1 MNGKPTALFYIV
13 VTLVVIGL
21 LAFAGYRFYTHFQA
35 DRPDHV
41 ANGGARST
49 TSTGSPTQAAAN
61 VDPKILAKIVPARE
75 IPALEPA
82 GEYKPQG
89 DVIDVELSDWPGY
102 APMILAN
109 GGLEPNSDSYYARK
123 HGFKLRIKLSE
134 GESESWSA
142 LNSGKM
148 AASST
153 TVDVLALYGSQLKVE
168 VPVQF
173 DFSRGGDGVL
183 TLKEISSINQL
194 KGKTVTVAQQTEA
207 DFLLRFLA
215 QEAGLELKPLKGWE
229 DSRDPERINLLF
241 TETAEDAAELFRAFV
256 AAGSK
261 DLAGCV
267 TWNPFIYEVP
277 REHPDKVRLLTTNRN
292 LLIIADV
299 LIVNQAFAKANPA
312 IVQGMV
318 DGIMWATQ
326 ELRKNPEPHLALI
339 AKAFD
344 QSVEE
349 FRESLKDV
357 HLSNLAEN
365 LAFFSNQPGKIGTFS
380 EIYYSAVYCYGREI
394 IRNPVPPE
402 RLVNRKYLEELDRSG
417 TYAGQVIELGPSEE
431 RDKKTVLEGNPL
443 LTKQIR
449 FLFEPNSTKL
459 DLNDPGNQ
467 RALRDL
473 LQLLK
478 LAPGSYLVLRGHL
491 DNSQVPE
498 FKRQGEAFY
507 RKQAVRAVEM
517 SKARAEAVKAV
528 LVENG
533 VDPMRIDTDG
543 RGWDEPI
550 PGAPPEENRRVE
562 VQLYTLE

>member
-1 MNGKPTALFYIV
+1 MNGKPTILFYLVAALIV
-13 VTLVVIGL
+13 LGLV
-21 LAFAGYRFYTHFQA
+21 AFAAYRFLWSEK
-35 DRPDHV
+35 P
-41 ANGGARST
+41 GGQMDTVSNAQGNQST
-49 TSTGSPTQAAAN
+49 KDGGFASVDQAA
-61 VDPKILAKIVPARE
+61 LAKIVPARE
-75 IPALEPA
+75 IPTLEPA

-89 DVIDVELSDWPGY
+89 NIIDVELSDWPGY
-102 APMILAN
+102 APILVAN
-109 GGLEPNSDSYYARK
+109 GGLEPSDDSYFARK

-168 VPVQF
+168 VPVQL
-173 DFSRGGDGVL
+173 DFSRGGDGIL
-183 TLKEISSINQL
+183 TLKEITSINQL
-194 KGKTVTVAQQTEA
+194 KGLTVVVAQQTEA
-207 DFLLRFLA
+207 DFFLRFLA
-215 QEAGLELKPLKGWE
+215 QEAGLELKPLKGWD
-229 DSRDPERINLLF
+229 DSRDPAKVNLLY
-241 TETAEDAAELFRAFV
+241 TETAEDAAEVFKAFL
-256 AAGSK
+256 AAKSK
-261 DLAGCV
+261 ELAGCV
-267 TWNPFIYEVP
+267 TWNPFIHEVP
-277 REHPDKVRLLTTNRN
+277 KEYPDQVRLLTTNRN

-299 LIVNQAFAKANPA
+299 LIVNQGFAKANPK

-326 ELRKNPEPHLALI
+326 ELRKNPEPYLPLV
-339 AKAFD
+339 AKAFEQTVD
-344 QSVEE
+344 EL
-349 FRESLKDV
+349 RESLKDV
-357 HLSNLAEN
+357 HLSNLPEN
-365 LAFFSNQPGKIGTFS
+365 LLFFSDKPGQIGTFS
-380 EIYYSAVYCYGREI
+380 EIYYSAVYCYGRDI

-402 RLVNRKYLEELDRSG
+402 RLVNRRYLEELEKSG
-417 TYAGQVIELGPSEE
+417 AYAGQVVELGPSEE
-431 RDKKTVLEGNPL
+431 RDKKTILESNPL

-449 FLFEPNSTKL
+449 FLFEPNSTNL
-459 DLNDPGNQ
+459 DLNDPSNQ
-467 RALRDL
+467 RALKDL

-478 LAPGSYLVLRGHL
+478 LTPGSYLVLRGHL
-491 DNSQVPE
+491 DNSQVAE

-528 LVENG
+528 LVRNG

-550 PGAPPEENRRVE
+550 PGASPDENRRVE

>member
-1 MNGKPTALFYIV
+1 MNGKPTAFFY
-13 VTLVVIGL
+13 LVVALVVAGL
-21 LAFAGYRFYTHFQA
+21 LALAGYRFYTHFRGDKPDA
-35 DRPDHV
+35 ATGDPTRPASSSDST
-41 ANGGARST
+41 ARSA
-49 TSTGSPTQAAAN
+49 PA
-61 VDPKILAKIVPARE
+61 VDPQVLAKIVPARE
-75 IPALEPA
+75 IPTLEPA

-89 DVIDVELSDWPGY
+89 DIIDIELSDWPGY
-102 APMILAN
+102 APILVAN
-109 GGLEPNSDSYYARK
+109 GGLEPNNDSYYARK
-123 HGFKLRIKLSE
+123 HGFKLRIKMSE

-168 VPVQF
+168 VPVQL
-173 DFSRGGDGVL
+173 DFSRGGDGII
-183 TLKEISSINQL
+183 TLKEITSINQL
-194 KGKTVTVAQQTEA
+194 KGKTVAVAQQTEA
-207 DFLLRFLA
+207 DFFLRFLA
-215 QEAGLELKPLKGWE
+215 QEAGLELKPLKGLE
-229 DSRDPERINLLF
+229 DSRDPNRINLLF
-241 TETAEDAAELFRAFV
+241 TETAEDAAALFSAFV

-267 TWNPFIYEVP
+267 TWNPFIHDVP
-277 REHPDKVRLLTTNRN
+277 KEHPDKVRLLTTNRN

-299 LIVNQAFAKANPA
+299 LIVNQAFAKANPK

-326 ELRKNPEPHLALI
+326 ELRKNPEPYLPVC

-344 QSVEE
+344 QTVEE
-349 FRESLKDV
+349 CRESLKDV

-365 LAFFSNQPGKIGTFS
+365 LLFFSDQPGKIGTFN
-380 EIYYSAVYCYGREI
+380 EIYYSAVYSYGREI

-402 RLVNRKYLEELDRSG
+402 RLVNRKYLEELERSG
-417 TYAGQVIELGPSEE
+417 AFAGQVVELGPSEE

-467 RALRDL
+467 RALKDL

-491 DNSQVPE
+491 DNSQVAE

-507 RKQAVRAVEM
+507 RRQAVRAVEM

-528 LVENG
+528 LVQNG
-533 VDPMRIDTDG
+533 VDPARIDTDG